1 METKEK
7 PKRAKKVEKV
17 KTYKTVE
24 ETFNAKHEAA
34 RKFIESVD
42 LSQIIALHPPKNS

>member
-1 METKEK
+1 MKTK
-7 PKRAKKVEKV
+7 KREI

-34 RKFIESVD
+34 RKFIQTIDV
-42 LSQIIALHPPKNS
+42 SQIEALHPTKNP